1 MAGATQAS
9 TGGIAVT
16 TKRRGHNEG
25 SIKQRADGL
34 WEARI
39 SLPGGKRKSLYGKT
53 RKEVQDKLRAGLR
66 DLDAGL
72 DLSAGKQT
80 IEQYM
85 TRWLAD
91 VALPNLRPSTYKSYE
106 SYIRLHI
113 IPELGRYQLSAL
125 TPQHVQAFLNGRTK
139 AGLSPRSVQYIRAIL
154 RRALGQAQKWGEVSR
169 NVAALVDP
177 PRTVRHQ
184 VRPLSPEQAWAFIEY
199 TRDDRLGPLF
209 HVAIASG
216 LRQGELLGLRW
227 QDVDLSAGTLTV
239 RHAMQRVNGKPTL
252 VEPKTALSRRTV
264 TLPAS
269 AVAALRVQHD
279 RQAFERAAA
288 GEKWQEWNLVFA
300 SGIGTPLEPSNV
312 THRLQALLA
321 DAGLPRQ
328 RFHDLRHCAAS
339 LLLAGGVAARTIM
352 GILGHSQ
359 ISLTMN
365 TYAHLSPALERDAAR
380 ALDSVLT
387 GAAMG

>member
-1 MAGATQAS
+1 M
-9 TGGIAVT
+9 

-39 SLPGGKRKSLYGKT
+39 SLPGGKRKSMYGKS
-53 RKEVQDKLRAGLR
+53 RREAQDKLRAALR

-72 DLSAGKQT
+72 DLGAGRQT
-80 IEQYM
+80 VAHYM

-91 VALPNLRPSTYKSYE
+91 MAKPKLRASTYKSYE
-106 SYIRLHI
+106 SYVRLHI
-113 IPELGRYQLSAL
+113 IPDLGHHQVTKL
-125 TPQHVQAFLNGRTK
+125 TPQHVQAFLNAK
-139 AGLSPRSVQYIRAIL
+139 HAAGLSPRSVQYIRAIL
-154 RRALGQAQKWGEVSR
+154 RRALGQAMKWGLVGR
-169 NVAALVDP
+169 NVAALADP
-177 PRTVRHQ
+177 PRSVKTQ
-184 VRPLSPEQAWAFIEY
+184 VQPLSAAQARAFIEA

-216 LRQGELLGLRW
+216 LRQGELAGLRW
-227 QDVDLSAGTLTV
+227 QDVDLAAGTLTV
-239 RHAMQRVNGKPTL
+239 RYAMQRVEGKPTF

-269 AVAALRVQHD
+269 AAAALKTQRVRQVEERLLAGD
-279 RQAFERAAA
+279 R
-288 GEKWQEWNLVFA
+288 WQDWGLVFA
-300 SGIGTPLEPSNV
+300 STIGTPLEPSNV
-312 THRLQALLA
+312 AARLHKLLA

-339 LLLAGGVAARTIM
+339 LLLAGGVAPRTIM

-365 TYAHLSPALERDAAR
+365 TYAHLSPALEHDAAR
-380 ALDSVLT
+380 ALDAVLT
-387 GAAMG
+387 VSG